1 MPDTWNLFAARDI
14 LLGGLAAVGFLAVIF
29 TVANASYNV
38 EQRERVLKYAADKKR
53 EAEEQDKIEQSLFPP
68 TMCSREKWLLALLT
82 GVFFVQAGTLLY
94 GVNLCARV
102 KPEAEVTAICPK
114 LGERYDNTFNTMIAT
129 TLALLTGGAV
139 ASAATVR
146 KPPARKP

>member
-1 MPDTWNLFAARDI
+1 ML
-14 LLGGLAAVGFLAVIF
+14 
-29 TVANASYNV
+29 S
-38 EQRERVLKYAADKKR
+38 
-53 EAEEQDKIEQSLFPP
+53 
-68 TMCSREKWLLALLT
+68 EKWLLRYSRSI
-82 GVFFVQAGTLLY
+82 FVQAGTLLW
-94 GVNLCARV
+94 GSNRLV

-129 TLALLTGGAV
+129 LLLTYRGAV

>member
-53 EAEEQDKIEQSLFPP
+53 EAEEQDKIE
-68 TMCSREKWLLALLT
+68 
-82 GVFFVQAGTLLY
+82 
-94 GVNLCARV
+94 
-102 KPEAEVTAICPK
+102 
-114 LGERYDNTFNTMIAT
+114 
-129 TLALLTGGAV
+129 
-139 ASAATVR
+139 
-146 KPPARKP
+146 

>member
-53 EAEEQDKIEQSLFPP
+53 EAEEQDKLE
-68 TMCSREKWLLALLT
+68 
-82 GVFFVQAGTLLY
+82 
-94 GVNLCARV
+94 
-102 KPEAEVTAICPK
+102 
-114 LGERYDNTFNTMIAT
+114 
-129 TLALLTGGAV
+129 
-139 ASAATVR
+139 
-146 KPPARKP
+146 